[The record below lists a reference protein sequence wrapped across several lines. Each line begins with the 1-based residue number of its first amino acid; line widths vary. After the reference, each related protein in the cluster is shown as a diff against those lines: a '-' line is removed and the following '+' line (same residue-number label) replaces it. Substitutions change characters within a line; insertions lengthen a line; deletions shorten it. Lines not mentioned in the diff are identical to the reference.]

1 MQLENNLQ
9 QRSPERF
16 QIVTETRSYWQFL
29 VSGREL
35 ISARQQLKLSRVND
49 AQKNIKNQEFRAF

>member
-9 QRSPERF
+9 KRSPERF

-35 ISARQQLKLSRVND
+35 ISARQQPKAD
-49 AQKNIKNQEFRAF
+49 YKNWKELR